1 MSYLKYKN
9 LKKYKIC
16 HKYNKQIRRQEV
28 ALKILY
34 LSERNREFWN
44 WSF

>member
-16 HKYNKQIRRQEV
+16 HKYNKQIK
-28 ALKILY
+28 ALKHIGARKL
-34 LSERNREFWN
+34 L
-44 WSF
+44 